1 MKNKLIEKDLIT
13 IRKLFDSFSDIIN
26 DFEKVY
32 LNYDYKKYVKK
43 EDLKLLKE
51 YKKSS
56 DLLAKK
62 IEDFFEKVEI
72 EEEYMSHFTSQDH
85 NLLYRI
91 LFSVNNNLTS
101 KIGLIML
108 SNDDFAN
115 NIVKETEQNNTA
127 VFNITE
133 MMQQKI

>member
-91 LFSVNNNLTS
+91 LFAVNNNLTS

-133 MMQQKI
+133 MMQY

>member
-91 LFSVNNNLTS
+91 LFAVNNNLTS

-133 MMQQKI
+133 MMPK

>member
-72 EEEYMSHFTSQDH
+72 KEEYMSHFTSQDH

-91 LFSVNNNLTS
+91 LFAVNNNLTS

>member
-1 MKNKLIEKDLIT
+1 
-13 IRKLFDSFSDIIN
+13 
-26 DFEKVY
+26 
-32 LNYDYKKYVKK
+32 
-43 EDLKLLKE
+43 
-51 YKKSS
+51 
-56 DLLAKK
+56 
-62 IEDFFEKVEI
+62 
-72 EEEYMSHFTSQDH
+72 MSHFTSQDH

-91 LFSVNNNLTS
+91 LFAVNNNLTS

-133 MMQQKI
+133 MMPK

>member
-1 MKNKLIEKDLIT
+1 MKNKLIEEDLIT
-13 IRKLFDSFSDIIN
+13 IRKLFDSFSVIIN

-32 LNYDYKKYVKK
+32 SNYDYKNYVKK
-43 EDLKLLKE
+43 EDVKILQE

-56 DLLAKK
+56 ELLAKK
-62 IEDFFEKVEI
+62 IEDFFGKVEL
-72 EEEYMSHFTSQDH
+72 EEEYMNHFTSQDH

-91 LFSVNNNLTS
+91 LFAVNNNLTS

-115 NIVKETEQNNTA
+115 NIVKETEKNNTA

-133 MMQQKI
+133 MMQY

>member
-1 MKNKLIEKDLIT
+1 MKNKLIVDDLIT
-13 IRKLFDSFSDIIN
+13 IRKLFDSFSVIIN

-32 LNYDYKKYVKK
+32 LNYDYKNHVKK
-43 EDLKLLKE
+43 EDIKTLQE

-56 DLLAKK
+56 ELLAKK
-62 IEDFFEKVEI
+62 IEVFFESQEEI
-72 EEEYMSHFTSQDH
+72 DYMNHFTSKDH
-85 NLLYRI
+85 NFLYRM
-91 LFSVNNNLTS
+91 LFAVNNSLTS

-115 NIVKETEQNNTA
+115 NIVKETEKNNAA

-133 MMQQKI
+133 IMQ

>member
-91 LFSVNNNLTS
+91 LFAVNNNLTS

-115 NIVKETEQNNTA
+115 NIVKDTEQNNTA

-133 MMQQKI
+133 MMQY

>member
-1 MKNKLIEKDLIT
+1 MKNKIIVEDLIT
-13 IRKLFDSFSDIIN
+13 IRKLFDSFSVIIN

-32 LNYDYKKYVKK
+32 LNYDYKNYIKK
-43 EDLKLLKE
+43 EDLKLLQE

-56 DLLAKK
+56 ELLAKK
-62 IEDFFEKVEI
+62 IEDFFEKVEV
-72 EEEYMSHFTSQDH
+72 EEEYMNHFTSKDH

-91 LFSVNNNLTS
+91 LFAVNNNLTS

-115 NIVKETEQNNTA
+115 NIVKETEKNNTA

-133 MMQQKI
+133 MMPK

>member
-1 MKNKLIEKDLIT
+1 MKNKLIVEDLIT

-32 LNYDYKKYVKK
+32 LNYDYKNYVKK
-43 EDLKLLKE
+43 EDLKILQE

-56 DLLAKK
+56 ELLAKK
-62 IEDFFEKVEI
+62 IEDFFEKVEV
-72 EEEYMSHFTSQDH
+72 EEEYMNHFTSQDH

-91 LFSVNNNLTS
+91 LFAVNNNLTS

-115 NIVKETEQNNTA
+115 NIVKETEKNNTA

-133 MMQQKI
+133 MMPK